1 MSRKKRI
8 TKKVL
13 FVKTIEILQ
22 PLLNLSDWKIRI
34 RFSSRM
40 RGTADCDASPEYKE
54 ALIRL
59 NMKELKFLQYQEIV
73 AMAIHE
79 MMHCIVWPLT
89 EWTEALCKRDE
100 HKLNATLK
108 LEETLVTNLEK
119 ILMNTVTDYLQQ
131 ELADQGYSNVDMVFQ
146 ELHVDHEH

>member
-13 FVKTIEILQ
+13 FVKTIEIAQ
-22 PLLNLSDWKIRI
+22 PLLNLNDWKIRI
-34 RFSSRM
+34 RFSNRM

-59 NMKELKFLQYQEIV
+59 NMKELKFLEYQEIV
-73 AMAIHE
+73 SMAIHE
-79 MMHCIVWPLT
+79 LIHCVVWPLT

-119 ILMNTVTDYLQQ
+119 ILMNTITGYLQE
-131 ELADQGYSNVDMVFQ
+131 ELSDQGYSNVDMVFQ
-146 ELHVDHEH
+146 EIHVDHEK